1 MKTHSQQSR
10 FPIEALPR
18 SMRAAV
24 LEIHKE
30 TQISPAMV
38 ATFAIAAASEAV
50 HGTAVLRMHNG
61 QLNLLSNWTLV
72 LAESGSGKSPTI
84 QKLRQPILQFETEN
98 YRQYQEKLKQY
109 QASHESWKVIKGEL
123 ANKVKK
129 NIRDEDDP
137 TSSQAELTAHIL
149 NEPVRPRLIK
159 LSYSDTTIQA
169 FFNGLFENWPSAA
182 LVSDEASAFFNGTM
196 ASSLAQLNQ
205 RWELSP
211 LSIDRRSNVEQ
222 IYVEDPRV
230 MLNLAIQPDPFEKYL
245 KRTGN
250 EARDLGFLA
259 RLLICYA
266 DGSEPYYSFNPD
278 HYLPDAVHHFH
289 VRIHE
294 LLTQINMPSKKN
306 NGKVEIR
313 LSDEADFF
321 SEGKAALIRENC
333 QLGNELSQ
341 VKDYGAKLHRHFI
354 RLAGVFEYFDT
365 GEMEVSLNTAENAFK
380 VACWYTREYMRLF
393 KQPNNMDSIT
403 SDTFTVSTWLRKR
416 NNRFIRKNDLRKFG
430 PIRDL
435 KRINFAL
442 DNLLY
447 TAEIEIFTY
456 KKISIIDKQPHLARS
471 QFQCENE
478 IFRWGGGK
486 FDMC

>member
-1 MKTHSQQSR
+1 MKTHFEQNR

-24 LEIHKE
+24 LEIHQE

-38 ATFAIAAASEAV
+38 ATFAIAVASEAV
-50 HGTAVLRMHNG
+50 HGAAVLRTHNG

-72 LAESGSGKSPTI
+72 LAESGSGKSPAM
-84 QKLRQPILQFETEN
+84 QKLRQPILQFEAKK
-98 YRQYQEKLKQY
+98 YQQHQEQLKQY
-109 QASHESWKVIKGEL
+109 HASYEYWKLIKKEL
-123 ANKVKK
+123 AAQVK
-129 NIRDEDDP
+129 NNVRDEENP
-137 TSSQAELTAHIL
+137 SSSQAKFTAHIL
-149 NEPVRPRLIK
+149 NEPTQPRLIK
-159 LSYSDTTIQA
+159 LSYPDTTIQA

-182 LVSDEASAFFNGTM
+182 LVSDEASAFFNGAM
-196 ASSLAQLNQ
+196 ASNLAQLNQ
-205 RWELSP
+205 RWELGP
-211 LSIDRRSNVEQ
+211 LSIDRRSNAKQ

-266 DGSEPYYSFNPD
+266 DGSEPCYSFNPD
-278 HYLPDAVHHFH
+278 HYLPDAVHHFQAR
-289 VRIHE
+289 VHE
-294 LLTQINMPSKKN
+294 LLSQMDKQSENKT
-306 NGKVEIR
+306 GAVEIR
-313 LSDEADFF
+313 FSDETDFF
-321 SEGKAALIRENC
+321 SEGKAALIRDGY

-354 RLAGVFEYFDT
+354 RLAGVLEYFET
-365 GEMEVSLNTAENAFK
+365 GKIEVSLNTAESAFK
-380 VACWYTREYMRLF
+380 IACWYTWEYMRLF
-393 KQPNNMDSIT
+393 KQPNEMDCIT
-403 SDTFTVSTWLRKR
+403 SDTFTISTWLRKQ
-416 NNRFIRKNDLRKFG
+416 NSRFIRKNDLRKLG

-435 KRINFAL
+435 KRINLAL
-442 DNLLY
+442 DNILY

-456 KKISIIDKQPHLARS
+456 KKISIIDKQPHLVRNQL
-471 QFQCENE
+471 QFQNE
-478 IFRWGGGK
+478 IFGWGGGK

>member
-1 MKTHSQQSR
+1 MKTHSEQSR

-24 LEIHKE
+24 LEIHQE

-50 HGTAVLRMHNG
+50 HGAALIRMHDG

-72 LAESGSGKSPTI
+72 LAESGSGKSPAM
-84 QKLRQPILQFETEN
+84 QKLRQPILQFEAEK
-98 YRQYQEKLKQY
+98 YQQHQEQLKQY
-109 QASHESWKVIKGEL
+109 QASYEYWKLIKKEL
-123 ANKVKK
+123 AAQVTNNVREEA
-129 NIRDEDDP
+129 NPI
-137 TSSQAELTAHIL
+137 SSQARFTAHVL
-149 NEPVRPRLIK
+149 NEPIRPRLIK
-159 LSYSDTTIQA
+159 LSYPDATIQA
-169 FFNGLFENWPSAA
+169 FFNGLFENCPSAT
-182 LVSDEASAFFNGTM
+182 LVSDEASAFFNGAM
-196 ASSLAQLNQ
+196 ASNLAQLNQ
-205 RWELSP
+205 RWELGP
-211 LSIDRRSNVEQ
+211 LSVDRRSSVKQ

-289 VRIHE
+289 ARMHE
-294 LLTQINMPSKKN
+294 LLTQMDIQSEKST
-306 NGKVEIR
+306 GKVEIR
-313 LSDEADFF
+313 LSDETDFF
-321 SEGKAALIRENC
+321 SEGKAALIREGY
-333 QLGNELSQ
+333 QLGNELSA

-354 RLAGVFEYFDT
+354 RLAGVFEYFET
-365 GEMEVSLNTAENAFK
+365 GKIEVSLNTAENAFK

-393 KQPNNMDSIT
+393 KQPNEMDSIT
-403 SDTFTVSTWLRKR
+403 SDTFTVSTWLRKN

-456 KKISIIDKQPHLARS
+456 KKISIIDKQPHVVRN
-471 QFQCENE
+471 QFQFQKE
-478 IFRWGGGK
+478 IFGWGGGK